1 MAYKSTEGVPM
12 SPDNKKENF
21 LTIIRNNIR
30 SYSMFI
36 ALAVIFFIFAYFT
49 NGINM
54 NARNITNIF
63 IQNSY
68 ILILAVGMVLVI
80 VTGNID
86 LSVGSVCAF
95 IGAISA
101 MLYNL
106 GIGMLL
112 TLILSMLLGAVIGGG
127 QGFWIA
133 YLKVP
138 AFIVTLAGMLLF
150 RGLTYIVTN
159 VNPISL
165 ADDNYKK
172 IASGFSLGSEG
183 EFHILSFVAILIL
196 VVIYIIFA
204 LYSYRTKKMHG
215 FHVLPFQF
223 FILKIIILGL
233 SIMWMG
239 YKFAVYRGIPNVLSV
254 LVLVIGVFVFITNK
268 TVLGR
273 EIYAVGGNARA
284 AKLSGVNSERIIF
297 LVFTI
302 MGALAGLSGVVFTGY
317 LNSALPQ
324 SGNLFELEAIASVF
338 IGGASASGGIGTI
351 IGAII
356 GGLVMGVINNG
367 MSLINLGAEYQ
378 YVVKALVLLFA
389 VWYDQYTRNKN
400 KSI

>member
-1 MAYKSTEGVPM
+1 MNDIGKQDSFFKIAK
-12 SPDNKKENF
+12 
-21 LTIIRNNIR
+21 NNVKQ
-30 SYSMFI
+30 YSMFL
-36 ALAVIFFIFAYFT
+36 ALGIIFIIFAFMT

-68 ILILAVGMVLVI
+68 ILILSVGMVLVI
-80 VTGNID
+80 ITGNID

-95 IGAISA
+95 VGAISA

-106 GIGMLL
+106 GIGLAL
-112 TLILSMLLGAVIGGG
+112 TIVAAILLGFLIGMT
-127 QGFWIA
+127 QGFCIA

-138 AFIVTLAGMLLF
+138 AFIVTLAGMLLY

-165 ADDNYKK
+165 MDDKYKK
-172 IASGFSLGSEG
+172 IASGFIFAGNSD
-183 EFHILSFVAILIL
+183 FHYTTFFIFIFAVLIYAIFAILK
-196 VVIYIIFA
+196 
-204 LYSYRTKKMHG
+204 YRKQKRHD
-215 FHVLPFQF
+215 FHLLPIKFL
-223 FILKIIILGL
+223 ISKIIILGL
-233 SIMWMG
+233 TTIWLG
-239 YKFAVYRGIPNVLSV
+239 WNFARYRGTPVVVVVLFI
-254 LVLVIGVFVFITNK
+254 VIGVFVFITNW

-273 EIYAVGGNARA
+273 EIYAVGGNAKA
-284 AKLSGVNSERIIF
+284 AKLSGVNSEFI
-297 LVFTI
+297 VFIVFAI
-302 MGALAGLSGVVFTGY
+302 MGGIAGLAGVVFTGY

-338 IGGASASGGIGTI
+338 IGGASASGGIGTV

-389 VWYDQYTRNKN
+389 VWYDQYTRNKG
-400 KSI
+400 KLS